1 MPGNFFNTN
10 VLVYLASRDPIKAD
24 RVEEMVER
32 GGTVSVQVLNELS
45 NVARRKMR
53 LSWSETHNFLSKIR
67 NLLEVQSITIE
78 VHDIGLGLAERHGL
92 SIYDAMIVASAL
104 ESRCDTLWSED
115 MHDGLMINR
124 TLRITNPFRPPY

>member
-1 MPGNFFNTN
+1 MPGNFFDTN